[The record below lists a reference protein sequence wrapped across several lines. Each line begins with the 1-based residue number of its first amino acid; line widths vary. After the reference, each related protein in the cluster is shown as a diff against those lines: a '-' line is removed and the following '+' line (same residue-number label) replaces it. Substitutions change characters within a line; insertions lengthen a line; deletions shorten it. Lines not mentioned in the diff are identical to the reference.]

1 MAQYRRPTP
10 NKRQASRLAPQV
22 RGLARAPALADLPQR
37 VVYGKPFILMEDAE
51 KNTFVYKGGAWVA
64 YESSIAELRQTCQV
78 KALPQGVGK
87 MTRYEVRAPLEA

>member
-22 RGLARAPALADLPQR
+22 RGLARAPDLADLPQR
-37 VVYGKPFILMEDAE
+37 VVYGKSFILMEDAD
-51 KNTFVYKGGAWVA
+51 KNTFIYRAGAWVP
-64 YESSIAELRQTCQV
+64 YEASIAECRRTCQV

-87 MTRYEVRAPLEA
+87 MTRYEVRAPVDS